1 MQSIIELLKFFPM
14 ITLILTHPLEQ
25 LSLAD
30 YHGPNSAISFLHES
44 YYIAP
49 HNGIVKEV
57 VEKEGLFQVILSL
70 DDGTEAVYSGLT
82 EVSKKIGSRV
92 ATNEIIGIDNTISS
106 NTKFIL
112 MFYDESGLFP
122 QFRSKSLTL
131 FIDRTSVDA
140 IADGILTGT
149 GWADDIFHT
158 SLDPIPNFFYTQIED
173 EEVVLSS
180 VVSVTGGGFFQIRLF
195 DRKTYVTYY
204 HLTGVVAR
212 SEQAVQRGEIIAIS
226 GNSGFSESPRL
237 VLQFEG
243 EVLGDDIRVIYYCGV
258 VSENSKPD

>member
-1 MQSIIELLKFFPM
+1 MIELLKFFPM

-30 YHGPNSAISFLHES
+30 YHAPNSAISFLYES
-44 YYIAP
+44 YYVAP

-57 VEKEGLFQVILSL
+57 VENEGLFQVILSL
-70 DDGTEAVYSGLT
+70 DDGTEVVYSGLT
-82 EVSKKIGSRV
+82 EVSKEIGNRIV
-92 ATNEIIGIDNTISS
+92 TNEIIGIDNTISS

-112 MFYDESGLFP
+112 MFYDKSDLFP
-122 QFRSKSLTL
+122 QFWSKSLTL
-131 FIDRTSVDA
+131 FIDQRTGVYA

-149 GWADDIFHT
+149 GWADSVYFLEF
-158 SLDPIPNFFYTQIED
+158 LDPIPDFFYTQVED

-180 VVSVTGGGFFQIRLF
+180 VVSVTGGGFFQIRLL
-195 DRKTYVTYY
+195 DTRTYVTYY
-204 HLTGVVAR
+204 HLSGVAAR
-212 SEQAVQRGEIIAIS
+212 SSQAVQQGEIIAIS

-243 EVLGDDIRVIYYCGV
+243 EVLGDDIRVIYYRE
-258 VSENSKPD
+258 VSTN